1 MKKLILEIFLLS
13 LLLGC
18 APHKPL
24 SKEVILNFESEI
36 PIKVTIQKSCEGNW
50 NFCDV
55 DNYNFKKW
63 E

>member
-1 MKKLILEIFLLS
+1 M
-13 LLLGC
+13 GC
-18 APHKPL
+18 AHKSQPL
-24 SKEVILNFESEI
+24 SKEVILKFKSDI
-36 PIKVTIQKSCEGNW
+36 PVKVTITKSCEGNW